1 LKSEVINELK
11 KIVGASRVLTDI
23 EDLCVYS
30 FQGPLGA
37 RSGPQPNAVVKVHS
51 EEESH
56 KVIEL
61 AESERIAIVC
71 RDKTTSQMMKDPW
84 IMLDLTS
91 PKDISSLR
99 VSLQKHAQKPEV
111 STREPSMNSFSALKI
126 ALSNQI
132 LHQKCRKCELASG
145 AACSGFCEVAPF
157 FDWNET
163 WSAKGRTLLAKGLFD
178 GGVRLTKKLVDV
190 IFTCTTCGQCYSP
203 CTLEQL
209 DMDRCITFARREIVR
224 RGMLP
229 ECFRDLGILILEQGS
244 PIRMPLRKRART
256 WWFSRLDE
264 TPKQRSGK
272 VLYWIGCLAAYRF
285 PNIATATINV
295 LRKGDADFM
304 TLGNEEGCCGLPLY
318 QSGLWNE
325 AKENAVKTARKLEE
339 SGAKMLVTGCAGC
352 YYAFKKVYPEIFGV
366 KMTLEVLHVSQLME
380 QMISEGNLSFTKL
393 RIKATYHDPC
403 DLGRHCGVYEPPR
416 NVIRSIPDVKF
427 IDMKLNRSHGPC
439 CGGGGGLWTFN
450 PDLARSIAY
459 SHLFEEALPL
469 NVEAIITAC
478 PMCYMNLKYTSRI
491 KKVNLQVYDLAE
503 IAEKGCPT

>member
-1 LKSEVINELK
+1 LKSEVIDELK

-23 EDLCVYS
+23 EDLYVYS

-71 RDKTTSQMMKDPW
+71 RDKTTSQMMKDSW

-111 STREPSMNSFSALKI
+111 STREPSMNSFSALKTT
-126 ALSNQI
+126 LSNQI

-244 PIRMPLRKRART
+244 PIRTPLRKRART

-264 TPKQRSGK
+264 TPKQNGGK

-295 LRKGDADFM
+295 LRKGDVDFM

-318 QSGLWNE
+318 QAGLWDE
-325 AKENAVKTARKLEE
+325 AKENAVKTVEKLEE
-339 SGAKMLVTGCAGC
+339 SGAEILVTGCAGC
-352 YYAFKKVYPEIFGV
+352 YYAFKKIFPEVLGV
-366 KMTLEVLHVSQLME
+366 EMPLEVLHTSQFIE
-380 QMISEGNLSFTKL
+380 QMINDCSLSFNEL

-416 NVIRSIPDVKF
+416 NVIRSIPGAQLV
-427 IDMKLNRSHGPC
+427 DMNLNRSHERC

-450 PDLARSIAY
+450 PDLAGSMAY
-459 SHLFEEALPL
+459 SLLLEEVLSL

-478 PMCYMNLKYTSRI
+478 PMCYMNLKYTSRL
-491 KKVNLQVYDLAE
+491 KKIGLQVYDLAE
-503 IAEKGCPT
+503 LVEKGCQS